1 MATKTRLLLGTLF
14 IGLLAAPFQPQ
25 ATAAGV
31 GNATAG
37 LAYRADAALKRKP
50 LVDVMTEYLPVKVQ
64 EAGKKY
70 FTGKTRTT
78 SELHSVLNAFST
90 DFMSK
95 YADVAQAHIKAQAK
109 LTGKPATMGPTK
121 GLEDFDDWYA
131 QQLTVVGG
139 ISFWYVPFM
148 EWCRTVWDYTQLLEK
163 GAERAPKKFAEL
175 HKLMKEANKK
185 LLDIRQNCKIG
196 SEKDIKRHLR
206 HAARAR
212 ATAVNVQQY
221 VVDHR
226 KFVLDSFNNPKLSPA
241 TLKAAG
247 QARLKGLPARHA
259 STATHPIL
267 RDFHAPA
274 VHAFHVTG
282 AIQLYKACLDDY
294 KKAAKP
300 LTEQTLFSDLEFFKS
315 LPFDQLLK
323 NVEAEQERCK
333 AILHDHRMKYDARYR
348 KRNGG

>member
-14 IGLLAAPFQPQ
+14 IGLLAPPFQPQ
-25 ATAAGV
+25 ATAV
-31 GNATAG
+31 GNVTAG
-37 LAYRADAALKRKP
+37 LAQRADAALKQKP
-50 LVDVMTEYLPVKVQ
+50 LVDVIAEYLPVKVHA
-64 EAGKKY
+64 AGKKF

-78 SELHSVLNAFST
+78 SELHSVCNAFST

-109 LTGKPATMGPTK
+109 LTNKPPTTGPTK

-131 QQLTVVGG
+131 QQLTVIGA
-139 ISFWYVPFM
+139 IAFWYVPFV
-148 EWCRTVWDYTQLLEK
+148 EWRRTVWSYTQSLEK

-175 HKLMKEANKK
+175 HKLMKEANKE
-185 LLDIRQNCKIG
+185 LLGIRQNCKIG
-196 SEKDIKRHLR
+196 SESDIKRHLR

-212 ATAVNVQQY
+212 ATAVNVQAY

-247 QARLKGLPARHA
+247 QARLKSLPTTHA
-259 STATHPIL
+259 STATHPAL
-267 RDFHAPA
+267 RDFHSPKTY
-274 VHAFHVTG
+274 AFHVTG

-333 AILHDHRMKYDARYR
+333 AILHDHRMKYDAHYR